1 MVLRGRAQPSGPFPS
16 VAVVR
21 VPAMTEL
28 NAQPDGRRIPDE
40 LLGGVVDPEREEF
53 IRDTI
58 WTQLVRGE

>member
-1 MVLRGRAQPSGPFPS
+1 
-16 VAVVR
+16 
-21 VPAMTEL
+21 MTEL